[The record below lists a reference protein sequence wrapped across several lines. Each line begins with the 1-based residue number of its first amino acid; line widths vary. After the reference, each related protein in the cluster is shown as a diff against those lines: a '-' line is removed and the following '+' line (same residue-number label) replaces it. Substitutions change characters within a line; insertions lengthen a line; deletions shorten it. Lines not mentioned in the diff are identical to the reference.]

1 MPEPE
6 PELMTYGELAEA
18 YRRALAEIDKLRAAL
33 TASDEAWERLAAAH
47 GLDVDSRAD
56 LAAGLLP
63 PDGARTLRDD
73 LEFYVNDIRRQLP
86 YLAPGG
92 PREMA
97 EQIAYDL
104 QTLLDA
110 QHTPTEETP

>member
-1 MPEPE
+1 M
-6 PELMTYGELAEA
+6 ADSI
-18 YRRALAEIDKLRAAL
+18 RDII
-33 TASDEAWERLAAAH
+33 AAAIEAH
-47 GLDVDSRAD
+47 CDWGTNAANQAVCHCDHVLDGDPYRSHPGHLAD
-56 LAAGLLP
+56 EIATALRSIGLLP
-63 PDGARTLRDD
+63 PDGGRTLRYD

-97 EQIAYDL
+97 GQIAYDL